1 MSRAIQL
8 ARRRSSDA
16 SRTTIEASAGT
27 TPAKA
32 TSFSFGDPEPVL
44 SRRDFMDSF
53 ECWRNGRW
61 YTPPIDLTGL
71 GRARFAS
78 PHHASAIQLRINL
91 MNAHFV
97 THRWLDSATFEGLV
111 LDYLVMGNA
120 YANRVNNIARRPMRI
135 DRPLAKYVRRGT
147 EVGRFFEL
155 NNAHGFGALGEIEF
169 EPGSVLQIKA
179 PDLNQDIYGVPEY
192 IGALQS
198 TFLNESATIFRR
210 RYYENGSHAGFILYS
225 TDSQVNQQDVDG
237 LRAALKAS
245 KGPGNFRNVFL
256 HAPGGKKDGIQLIP
270 ISEVAAKDEFLGIKN
285 TSRDDILA
293 AWRTPPQLLGIV
305 PANAGGFGDV
315 GKAADV
321 FYMQEIEP
329 LQQRF
334 LAINEWLGEEVVAF
348 KPYDRRS
355 PGTTPAA
362 ANS

>member
-1 MSRAIQL
+1 MAKS
-8 ARRRSSDA
+8 
-16 SRTTIEASAGT
+16 
-27 TPAKA
+27 PAKRA
-32 TSFSFGDPEPVL
+32 SSAASSAVINMKADAKSVSSFTFGAPEPVL
-44 SRRDFMDSF
+44 NRRDFMDSF

-71 GRARFAS
+71 TRARFAS
-78 PHHASAIQLRINL
+78 PHHASAIQIRINL
-91 MNAHFV
+91 LKAHFIP
-97 THRWLDSATFEGLV
+97 HPWLSAATFEGLV
-111 LDYLVMGNA
+111 LDFLVLGNA
-120 YANRVNNIARRPMRI
+120 YPQRIENIAGRPLRI
-135 DRPLAKYVRRGT
+135 ERPLAKYVRRGV
-147 EVGRFFEL
+147 EAGRFFQI
-155 NNAHGFGALGEIEF
+155 NNDRGFGPQREVEL
-169 EPGSVLQIKA
+169 EPDSVLQLAA

-225 TDSQVNQQDVDG
+225 TDAQIDQQDVDG
-237 LRAALKAS
+237 LRDALKAS

-315 GKAADV
+315 RTAADV
-321 FYMQEIEP
+321 FYPQEIEP
-329 LQQRF
+329 LQSRF
-334 LAINEWLGEEVVAF
+334 TAINDWLGTEVVKF
-348 KPYDRRS
+348 QEYQPR
-355 PGTTPAA
+355 AA
-362 ANS
+362 RAPN

>member
-1 MSRAIQL
+1 MP
-8 ARRRSSDA
+8 
-16 SRTTIEASAGT
+16 RTTHKSEASTAMIEAKGA

-32 TSFSFGDPEPVL
+32 SSFTFGAPEPVL

-61 YTPPIDLTGL
+61 YTPPIDMTGL
-71 GRARFAS
+71 TRARFAS

-91 MNAHFV
+91 LVKHFIP
-97 THRWLDSATFEGLV
+97 HPWLDSETFEGLV
-111 LDYLVMGNA
+111 LDFLVVGNA
-120 YANRVNNIARRPMRI
+120 YPQVIQNIANRPMRI
-135 DRPLAKYVRRGT
+135 ERPLARYVRRG
-147 EVGRFFEL
+147 VDAGRFFQL
-155 NNAHGFGALGEIEF
+155 NNDRGFGALREHEF
-169 EPGSVLQIKA
+169 EPDTVFQLKA

-225 TDSQVNQQDVDG
+225 TDSQVNQEDVDG
-237 LRAALKAS
+237 LRDALKAS

-321 FYMQEIEP
+321 FYPQEIEP
-329 LQQRF
+329 LQSRF
-334 LAINEWLGEEVVAF
+334 MGINRWLGEEVVAF
-348 KPYDRRS
+348 RPYERQS
-355 PGTTPAA
+355 AGAA
-362 ANS
+362 SAAD